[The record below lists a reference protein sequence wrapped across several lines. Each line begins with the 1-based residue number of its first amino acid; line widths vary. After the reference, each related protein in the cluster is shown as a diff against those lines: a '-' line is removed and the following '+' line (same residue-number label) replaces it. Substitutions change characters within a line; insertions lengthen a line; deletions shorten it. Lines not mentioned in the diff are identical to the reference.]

1 MIEFFYAAVSLVNL
15 PFTIFLGFL
24 LLYWIAVIVGAADLE
39 LFDGDWMPDLD
50 VEDAG
55 GFMDS
60 ALQVLGVGEVPVMV
74 LATVMAFS
82 SWSFSMMANY
92 YLNSRQS
99 LLIGAG
105 LLIPNLFVSLFIT
118 GSFARLVTKIFFGSG
133 DKDEKED
140 QKIVFRVGVVT
151 TSEVTSSFGQI
162 QIQTKGAPITINART
177 SDDLILKKGDKALVY
192 EEDKEKGI
200 YYVEKFNE

>member
-1 MIEFFYAAVSLVNL
+1 MIEFFYTAVSLINL
-15 PFTIFLGFL
+15 PFTIFLGLL
-24 LLYWIAVIVGAADLE
+24 LLYWIVVLIGAADME
-39 LFDGDWMPDLD
+39 LFDGDWMPDLEVD
-50 VEDAG
+50 G

-60 ALQVLGVGEVPVMV
+60 LFQVLGIGKIPMTI
-74 LATVMAFS
+74 LITIMALS
-82 SWSFSMMANY
+82 GWCFSMLANY
-92 YLNSRQS
+92 IFNSSQS

-105 LLIPNLFVSLFIT
+105 LLVPNLFVSFFMT
-118 GSFARLVTKIFFGSG
+118 GSFARLVSKIFLGSG

-151 TSEVTSSFGQI
+151 TGEVTSSFGQI

-177 SDDLILKKGDKALVY
+177 SDDLVLKKGDKALVY

-200 YYVEKFNE
+200 YFVEKFNE